1 MKTARII
8 TMASI
13 LIGVCVGAII
23 KAYVDNPEAF
33 ALMDYFGVLCVIVSM
48 VLFIFGHLKT
58 KKSAGSA
65 TKK

>member
-1 MKTARII
+1 
-8 TMASI
+8 MASI
-13 LIGVCVGAII
+13 FIGFCIGVII
-23 KAYVDNPEAF
+23 KAYMDSPEAF

-48 VLFIFGHLKT
+48 GLFIFGHLNT